1 MSEHEEFSAINTSY
15 INKYSTFIKVP
26 PVEPNPPL
34 THLDICV
41 IISRFEEV
49 LLTYELRIAELEKT
63 VGDLT
68 QIING
73 RQFMSRT
80 ISYESQDSL
89 SEKKN

>member
-1 MSEHEEFSAINTSY
+1 MSEHEEFSTINSSY
-15 INKYSTFIKVP
+15 IDKYATFIKFP
-26 PVEPNPPL
+26 PIEPIPPL
-34 THLDICV
+34 THIELSG

-49 LLTYELRIAELEKT
+49 ILAQEIRIAELERI
-63 VGDLT
+63 VSDLT

-73 RQFMSRT
+73 RQFMNRT